1 MKPLKPWN
9 LPRAAALCFVAL
21 APWVAMDGAAQSAS
35 NATIGAALPCGQ
47 LKGLS
52 IPDTTINIMKAEEE
66 AWRYLGLLTVMNM
79 DRAVLVALNLLVRDP
94 QQRIISVLLR
104 LSGHLPRR
112 EPETGAVDLC
122 VSQDE
127 LATMANV

>member
-52 IPDTTINIMKAEEE
+52 IPDTTINIMKAEDV
-66 AWRYLGLLTVMNM
+66 APAAPHTVQI
-79 DRAVLVALNLLVRDP
+79 RPPLPEVVSVALPAYCRAEGEIDARVGSD
-94 QQRIISVLLR
+94 
-104 LSGHLPRR
+104 G
-112 EPETGAVDLC
+112 
-122 VSQDE
+122 
-127 LATMANV
+127 